1 MDNRQAYLYIVR
13 KSGAGSLTLSIFAV
27 LFVALVGFLVS
38 VGKLSLLVLD
48 LYLAVSIITFAVYA
62 LDKSA
67 SKSDRWRTRERTLH
81 LFGLLGGWPG
91 ALIAQRLLRHK
102 SKKQSFQVLFWTTA
116 VLNCLALAL
125 FLR

>member
-1 MDNRQAYLYIVR
+1 M
-13 KSGAGSLTLSIFAV
+13 SIFAV